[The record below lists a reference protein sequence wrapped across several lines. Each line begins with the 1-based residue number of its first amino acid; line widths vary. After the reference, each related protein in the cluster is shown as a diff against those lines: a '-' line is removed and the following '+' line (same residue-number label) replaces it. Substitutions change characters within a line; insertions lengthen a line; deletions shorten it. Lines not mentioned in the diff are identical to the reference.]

1 MSFLHWTAGS
11 VPSTIRD
18 YILAGHFT
26 DHSAAIRLVAMSRFT
41 PADHLD
47 CIIAS
52 ESAVPS
58 QTPDSNNGPHHN
70 SNHPHHH
77 LLENP
82 LQRLRY
88 HLTRTFTSSSQ
99 HHRKY
104 LSLALLLLLLSIFC
118 LVSTSIIDV
127 LNSDNASNSKYS
139 NLKGIN
145 CLFIFFF

>member
-1 MSFLHWTAGS
+1 MSLFHWTAGS
-11 VPSTIRD
+11 VCTIRD

-26 DHSAAIRLVAMSRFT
+26 DHCAAIRLVAMSRFS

-52 ESAVPS
+52 ESAVPRANS
-58 QTPDSNNGPHHN
+58 SETPHPPHH
-70 SNHPHHH
+70 HHH
-77 LLENP
+77 LLESP

-88 HLTRTFTSSSQ
+88 HLSCWTLFNSPSQ
-99 HHRKY
+99 NHRKY

-127 LNSDNASNSKYS
+127 LNSDATSNSKYS
-139 NLKGIN
+139 HLKGN
-145 CLFIFFF
+145 VKLFV